1 MKQEKKRNILFR
13 ADSSSLIGV
22 GHIMR
27 DLVLADK
34 YDNSN
39 IIFATQNLKGNIN
52 HKIQAYGYKVELLQ
66 DNSFKSLQRVLK
78 KYNPHLVIIDHY
90 QIDYQFEQKLK
101 KLNKDLKLMVFD
113 DTYEKHSCDILLNH
127 NISAEEKRYKN
138 LVPKHCEI
146 QCGVKYTLL
155 RDEFRVEAQKRVVFI
170 AMGGA
175 DHSNINIKILKVLKN
190 FRSIQVHLVT
200 TDANQNLKE
209 LQNYVENK
217 RWIKLHINSS
227 KIAKLMK
234 KSDFAI
240 VTPSVTVNEIV
251 YMNKPFIAIQTATNQ
266 DDISNYLLKHNYSVL
281 KKFNKKRLSF
291 FLNLEIKN
299 IRIKN
304 FTQISQLEKEIVFY
318 FRNNDKV
325 RQWMY
330 SNSNKIY
337 FLVQQK
343 EQYIG
348 VIDLSNIDKKLC
360 EADIGIYSNPELKLQ
375 GDILMETL
383 LSYSF
388 NVLELIKVKA
398 EVYKTNISAIK
409 LYKRFGFKQ
418 IEEKDDILFMELKN
432 SYLSTNKI
440 Y

>member
-1 MKQEKKRNILFR
+1 
-13 ADSSSLIGV
+13 
-22 GHIMR
+22 
-27 DLVLADK
+27 
-34 YDNSN
+34 
-39 IIFATQNLKGNIN
+39 
-52 HKIQAYGYKVELLQ
+52 
-66 DNSFKSLQRVLK
+66 
-78 KYNPHLVIIDHY
+78 
-90 QIDYQFEQKLK
+90 
-101 KLNKDLKLMVFD
+101 
-113 DTYEKHSCDILLNH
+113 
-127 NISAEEKRYKN
+127 
-138 LVPKHCEI
+138 
-146 QCGVKYTLL
+146 
-155 RDEFRVEAQKRVVFI
+155 
-170 AMGGA
+170 
-175 DHSNINIKILKVLKN
+175 
-190 FRSIQVHLVT
+190 
-200 TDANQNLKE
+200 
-209 LQNYVENK
+209 
-217 RWIKLHINSS
+217 
-227 KIAKLMK
+227 MK

-388 NVLELIKVKA
+388 NVLKLIKVKA